1 MSLIAN
7 RNNPLIQD
15 GLVFFVDAE
24 NSKSVPNPD
33 NIWSW
38 YLL

>member
-1 MSLIAN
+1 MSLVAN
-7 RNNPLIQD
+7 HNNPLIQD
-15 GLVFFVDAE
+15 ELVFCVDAE

-33 NIWSW
+33 NIWPW